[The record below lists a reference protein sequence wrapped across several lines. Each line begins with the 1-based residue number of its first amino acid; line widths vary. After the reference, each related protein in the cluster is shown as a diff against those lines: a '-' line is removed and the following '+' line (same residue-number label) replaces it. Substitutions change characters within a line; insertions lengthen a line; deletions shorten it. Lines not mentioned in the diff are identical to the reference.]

1 MRAHVVAA
9 MVGVA
14 VLVAACGGGGAST
27 SAATSGNGSSAPASP
42 TPTGPATAGPN
53 VRAGERPPAPTAL
66 AATHTAAGARSFAT
80 YYVRALDWGIATTD
94 PYLVARLSAPGCRV
108 CQGYVQSLTAMR
120 DKGDSLRGARMQV
133 VSAKVMT
140 GQLPVKADY
149 GVELVVSEQAGVTVP
164 AGSEA
169 PGVTTHLGQDYTRVY
184 VSWAADGWQVEDQTD
199 G

>member
-1 MRAHVVAA
+1 MRVRG
-9 MVGVA
+9 GVA
-14 VLVAACGGGGAST
+14 VLGAAVLLAACGGGSAPPTNTSSRGTPT
-27 SAATSGNGSSAPASP
+27 SAS
-42 TPTGPATAGPN
+42 PTGPATAGPN

-66 AATHTAAGARSFAT
+66 AKTHTAAGARSFAT

-94 PYLVARLSAPGCRV
+94 PYLITQLSAASCAV

-120 DKGDSLRGARMQV
+120 GKGDSLRGARMQV
-133 VSAKVMT
+133 VSAKIMT

-149 GVELVVSEQAGVTVP
+149 GVQLVVSEQAGVAVP

-169 PGVTTHLGQDYTRVY
+169 PAVAAHVGQDYTRVY
-184 VSWAADGWQVEDQTD
+184 VSWASDGWQVVDQTD